1 MSYCFEIWVS
11 IKFLYVNY
19 MIGHTPYHLFLNYL
33 GVFSPSLS
41 LSSATSVIPISV
53 MYATLATYILW
64 LGNIEDKF
72 GLIGH

>member
-1 MSYCFEIWVS
+1 
-11 IKFLYVNY
+11 

-53 MYATLATYILW
+53 MYATLGTYILW